1 MRLWSYEALAH
12 GSDGMMFFQWR
23 QSQGGAEK
31 FHSAIVPHG
40 DPHTSRTFREC
51 AALGNELKQLNG
63 IVGSRFVA
71 DIAIVFD
78 WENWWALELDAKPNA
93 NIRYIH
99 QMRALYAALRALN
112 IAVDFIHPSE
122 SLDGYPLVIAYNL
135 YSASEEFGNKSQRI
149 CSKWWNIPDKFLQ
162 RNRQRKRSS
171 LSWRLSRT
179 FKEVL
184 GIIVEEFQPL
194 KPEIQQQVHFK
205 NKFYENRQWE
215 EVIHLQGATPLP
227 TFTSDF
233 LKDSPAITKHR
244 FGKGLAYY
252 LGTELD
258 QERVDRLIERH
269 F

>member
-1 MRLWSYEALAH
+1 MGYEALAH

-135 YSASEEFGNKSQRI
+135 YSASEEFGNKV
-149 CSKWWNIPDKFLQ
+149 KEFVANGGTFLT
-162 RNRQRKRSS
+162 NFFS
-171 LSWRLSRT
+171 
-179 FKEVL
+179 
-184 GIIVEEFQPL
+184 GIVNEND
-194 KPEIQQQVHFK
+194 QV
-205 NKFYENRQWE
+205 
-215 EVIHLQGATPLP
+215 
-227 TFTSDF
+227 
-233 LKDSPAITKHR
+233 
-244 FGKGLAYY
+244 Y
-252 LGTELD
+252 LGGYPGLLK
-258 QERVDRLIERH
+258 RY
-269 F
+269 